1 MMASERADSSAFLFR
16 FPFTRWSRGGMMP
29 KLIFMG
35 WNIVTEGLDTYS
47 PRAPMAVSRGKS
59 TGGLPVRRRAVSTL
73 CDCGANAECTPE
85 YLLQFAYLGSYY
97 AQRVMGIEKPRVGL
111 LNIGAEEEKGD
122 TLRHE
127 TYALLKEAGEAG
139 RIHFIGNVEANEAMM
154 GTADVI
160 VTDGFTGNVMLKTME
175 GVGKFLLKSLKE
187 MFLSSTKTKLAAG
200 LVKGDL
206 GQMKKLLD
214 PSEVGGT
221 PFLGIQK
228 PVIKAHGGSNARAI
242 ENAVLRA
249 KEYAE
254 SGFIADIQANIE
266 HMRVQPGMEK
276 N

>member
-1 MMASERADSSAFLFR
+1 MGPVIPTASGRA
-16 FPFTRWSRGGMMP
+16 
-29 KLIFMG
+29 I
-35 WNIVTEGLDTYS
+35 
-47 PRAPMAVSRGKS
+47 
-59 TGGLPVRRRAVSTL
+59 L
-73 CDCGANAECTPE
+73 CDCGANADCTPE
-85 YLLQFAYLGSYY
+85 YLLQFAYLGSFYTK
-97 AQRVMGIEKPRVGL
+97 RLMGLENPRVGL
-111 LNIGAEEEKGD
+111 LNIGAEPSKGD
-122 TLRHE
+122 SLRHE
-127 TYALLKEAGEAG
+127 TFQLLEEAG
-139 RIHFIGNVEANEAMM
+139 REGRLNFIGNVEANEAMM